1 MSAVE
6 KNLDA
11 TTLPFYFFVMNT
23 RIDNAI
29 IPSSP
34 NAISVGDAFVQLVDR
49 LTHHAA
55 FCQTRSA
62 VEMW

>member
-1 MSAVE
+1 M
-6 KNLDA
+6 
-11 TTLPFYFFVMNT
+11 LPFYFCFMNT

-29 IPSSP
+29 IPSKP
-34 NAISVGDAFVQLVDR
+34 NAISVGDAFAQLVDR